1 MVGCWW
7 YPQSRLVD
15 IESSRRNTGIRA
27 VLVFR
32 PQSRNRIGNGKRLL
46 EDVSG
51 EISTKESSEERS
63 KEPDESLS
71 AKSEYLDR
79 ETEADAKPKKLSAMW
94 ISEWNCKTI
103 NFNFTGNLP
112 RAHRGVY
119 RELACQFYA
128 EEDGRTPAIMRKK
141 GNVDSERKKNW
152 NMAGAPP
159 AGTGRSSPKFF
170 GTGAQK
176 NREAEIAR
184 LILLPRVSCEVND
197 ALMVKDVHSE
207 FSSNL
212 STRNMIHLL
221 TLAQDCIPKKFYGL
235 GVKTLGPAQ
244 SRRGRVQHVR
254 GQRSRAQFIARAWR
268 PPEMPTP
275 RVRAALATITRAHRT
290 TRPAL
295 SQLPTCAGFLQS
307 CRTETMRS
315 VRGFDTKPLG
325 GAKCRKTGR
334 HGGREEREDGEKF
347 SKLVQTRSRTAA
359 RLAYGT
365 SEALPAW
372 NSCAGRLLDA
382 VHVEASARAHRVLA
396 RLQLRVPYWD
406 SGARARRVCEPQC
419 SCRAPQ
425 SSVGCRFGGIGVR
438 GVLKA

>member
-1 MVGCWW
+1 
-7 YPQSRLVD
+7 
-15 IESSRRNTGIRA
+15 
-27 VLVFR
+27 
-32 PQSRNRIGNGKRLL
+32 L

-197 ALMVKDVHSE
+197 ALMVKVKDA
-207 FSSNL
+207 SSVCACL
-212 STRNMIHLL
+212 TSGCALCHLL
-221 TLAQDCIPKKFYGL
+221 AFRPVSRLTLCSNVSDTNLILSWLLPL
-235 GVKTLGPAQ
+235 E
-244 SRRGRVQHVR
+244 VR
-254 GQRSRAQFIARAWR
+254 
-268 PPEMPTP
+268 T
-275 RVRAALATITRAHRT
+275 
-290 TRPAL
+290 
-295 SQLPTCAGFLQS
+295 
-307 CRTETMRS
+307 
-315 VRGFDTKPLG
+315 
-325 GAKCRKTGR
+325 
-334 HGGREEREDGEKF
+334 
-347 SKLVQTRSRTAA
+347 
-359 RLAYGT
+359 
-365 SEALPAW
+365 
-372 NSCAGRLLDA
+372 
-382 VHVEASARAHRVLA
+382 
-396 RLQLRVPYWD
+396 
-406 SGARARRVCEPQC
+406 
-419 SCRAPQ
+419 
-425 SSVGCRFGGIGVR
+425 R
-438 GVLKA
+438 GVET